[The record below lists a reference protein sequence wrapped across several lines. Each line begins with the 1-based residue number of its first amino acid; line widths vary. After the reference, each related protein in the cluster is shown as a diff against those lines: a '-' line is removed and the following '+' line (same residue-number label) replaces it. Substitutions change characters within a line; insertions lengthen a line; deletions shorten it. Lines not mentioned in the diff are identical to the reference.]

1 MNKINIKPIIGNV
14 GVEIQGVDLSKK
26 VPDDLFNEIRD
37 AFIENGLIF
46 FRDQNLAPE
55 EHIRFAEQ
63 WGKININRFF
73 AKVDG
78 YDQIAEVRKEP
89 DQKGNIGGE
98 WHTDHSYDQIPALG
112 SILLAKETPR
122 SGGDTLFASMY
133 KAYESLSNG
142 MKETLGGLNAIHSSR
157 HVFGEDSGYSK
168 LSKGRIRNPEL
179 ATQDAIHPVIITH
192 PESKKKALYVNRAFT
207 LRFDGWTTE
216 ESKPLLNYLYDHAAN
231 EENITRFQW
240 SPGSI
245 AFWDNRCT
253 WHNAL
258 NDYHGERRL
267 MHRITIEGSSL
278 I

>member
-1 MNKINIKPIIGNV
+1 MNKININQITGNI
-14 GVEIQGVDLSKK
+14 GVEIQGIDLSKK
-26 VPDDLFNEIRD
+26 VPDSLFNEIRD
-37 AFIENGLIF
+37 AFVENGLIF
-46 FRDQNLAPE
+46 FRDQNLTPE

-89 DQKGNIGGE
+89 DQEGNIGGE

-122 SGGDTLFASMY
+122 NGGDTLFASMY

-142 MKETLGGLNAIHSSR
+142 MKETLEGLNAIHSSR
-157 HVFGEDSGYSK
+157 HVFGIDSGYSK
-168 LSKGRIRNPEL
+168 SSKGRIRSPEL

-192 PESKKKALYVNRAFT
+192 PESKKKALYVNSTFT
-207 LRFDGWTTE
+207 LRFDGWTAE

>member
-1 MNKINIKPIIGNV
+1 MNQINIKQISGNV
-14 GVEIQGVDLSKK
+14 GVEIHGVDLSKE
-26 VPDDLFNEIRD
+26 VPDSLFNEIRD

-46 FRDQNLAPE
+46 FRDQNLTPE

-78 YDQIAEVRKEP
+78 YEQIAEVRKEP

-112 SILLAKETPR
+112 SILLAKEIP
-122 SGGDTLFASMY
+122 SNGGDTLFASMY
-133 KAYESLSNG
+133 KAYEGLSNG
-142 MKETLGGLNAIHSSR
+142 MKVTLESLNAIHSSR
-157 HVFGEDSGYSK
+157 HIFGEGSDYSK
-168 LSKGRIRNPEL
+168 SSKGRIGNPQL
-179 ATQDAIHPVIITH
+179 AIQDAIHPVIITH

-207 LRFDGWTTE
+207 LRFEGWTDE
-216 ESKPLLNYLYDHAAN
+216 ESKPLLNYLYDHATN
-231 EENITRFQW
+231 EENTTRFQW

-245 AFWDNRCT
+245 AFWDNRAT

-267 MHRITIEGSSL
+267 MHRITIEGSAL
-278 I
+278 V

>member
-1 MNKINIKPIIGNV
+1 MNKINIKPIKGNV
-14 GVEIQGVDLSKK
+14 GVEIRGVDLSKK
-26 VPDDLFNEIRD
+26 VSDSLFNEIRD

-73 AKVDG
+73 AKVGG
-78 YDQIAEVRKEP
+78 YEQIAEVRKEP
-89 DQKGNIGGE
+89 SQKGNIGGE

-112 SILLAKETPR
+112 SILLAKEIPS

-133 KAYESLSNG
+133 KAYEGLSNG
-142 MKETLGGLNAIHSSR
+142 MKVTLESLNAIHSSR
-157 HVFGEDSGYSK
+157 HIFGEGSDYSK
-168 LSKGRIRNPEL
+168 SSKGRIGNPQL
-179 ATQDAIHPVIITH
+179 AIQDAIHPVIITH

-207 LRFDGWTTE
+207 LRFEGWKDE

-231 EENITRFQW
+231 EENTTRFQW

-245 AFWDNRCT
+245 AFWDNRAT

-267 MHRITIEGSSL
+267 MHRITIEGSAL
-278 I
+278 G

>member
-1 MNKINIKPIIGNV
+1 MNKININQITGNI

-26 VPDDLFNEIRD
+26 VPDSLFNEIRD
-37 AFIENGLIF
+37 AFVENGLIF
-46 FRDQNLAPE
+46 FRDQNLTPE

-89 DQKGNIGGE
+89 DQEGNIGGE

-122 SGGDTLFASMY
+122 NGGHTLFASMY

-142 MKETLGGLNAIHSSR
+142 MKETLEGLNAIHSSR
-157 HVFGEDSGYSK
+157 HVFGIDSGYSK
-168 LSKGRIRNPEL
+168 SSKGRIRSPEL

-192 PESKKKALYVNRAFT
+192 PESKKKALYVNSTFT
-207 LRFDGWTTE
+207 LRFDGWTAE